1 MSKHKRSNTLI
12 RPLLALILSL
22 SMAIAYA
29 PVQMTAYGADG
40 SGTHNIAIATDRH
53 GDAEAVGSAFRACR
67 QIW

>member
-1 MSKHKRSNTLI
+1 MSNHKRSSSLI
-12 RPLLALILSL
+12 RSLLTLILSL
-22 SMAIAYA
+22 SMVIAYA
-29 PVQMTAYGADG
+29 PVQVTAYAADG